1 MIGVIIFLKKNML
14 LSTLQSYCPTLYVM
28 RVKFHNFQSVN
39 GFGKKKI
46 TYTSAVSIRN
56 LRWLICEGPNLKFL
70 RSFSLSLAPNEPH
83 RGTAFSVSSSGFSEA
98 ADVVVVVMRSSNFST
113 EPNKRVGKMSFLEVL
128 QKKKSLFS
136 ISDSSSAMVLKF
148 CNSISI

>member
-1 MIGVIIFLKKNML
+1 M
-14 LSTLQSYCPTLYVM
+14 
-28 RVKFHNFQSVN
+28 
-39 GFGKKKI
+39 

-56 LRWLICEGPNLKFL
+56 LRWLICEGPILKFL

-128 QKKKSLFS
+128 QKRKVCLVLATVAAMFEFSNSAILFPFDRSNESVGPRKSEKIRKKQKPQTET
-136 ISDSSSAMVLKF
+136 I
-148 CNSISI
+148 NI

>member
-1 MIGVIIFLKKNML
+1 M
-14 LSTLQSYCPTLYVM
+14 T
-28 RVKFHNFQSVN
+28 VKWRNYHTVVHNSFVHNSFV
-39 GFGKKKI
+39 KKKI

-83 RGTAFSVSSSGFSEA
+83 RGTVFSVSSSGFSEV
-98 ADVVVVVMRSSNFST
+98 VVVVVMRSSNFST
-113 EPNKRVGKMSFLEVL
+113 EPNKRVGKMSFLVL

-136 ISDSSSAMVLKF
+136 ISDSDGSQILHFHFHLIDRMSQSVHEKVKKLE
-148 CNSISI
+148 